1 MRFNNLLA
9 EAFALHAKAPALLT
23 QDGQI
28 LTFERLERTVA
39 LFATRLRDEGI
50 GPGQCVAVITD
61 NNAVRI
67 AVFLA
72 LSRLGADTALVQ
84 APAALAACGQKIDAV
99 VRFAEQGAGGVQRSI
114 IFSQDW
120 LNGTPDPTLKM
131 QESGAMILST
141 SGSTG
146 APRYIRMPPQ
156 TYVDLEAYLYE
167 GVSES
172 IGTVMSSIPV
182 TAPFSICMMIRAF
195 RRGHGFSGMRP
206 TGAETLNEAA
216 RFGVREMML
225 TPLALA
231 ELVAAAEAGA
241 PKGDLVRI
249 VVFGAVAEGPLL
261 ARAEKA
267 FATEVYICNG
277 ASESGQTSFGR
288 FDAAS
293 YVTGWCGQPTKTT
306 GLRIGDGTAP
316 GESGRLYLRPP
327 FPGFCTGYI
336 GGSPVY
342 DADGWFDTGDIA
354 RIQPD
359 GTLIVEG
366 RVDNL
371 INLGGSKFAAER
383 IEALVAQCPGVDIC
397 AATRVVP
404 PGGLAPELGVAVVA
418 GAGFDAGRT
427 IAHVTGKLRTNAKM
441 RIVVCPKLPMLP
453 SGKVDRSALAALFG

>member
-9 EAFALHAKAPALLT
+9 EAFARHAKAPALLT

-39 LFATRLRDEGI
+39 VFATRLRDEGVM
-50 GPGQCVAVITD
+50 PGQCIAVVTD

-67 AVFLA
+67 ALFLA

-84 APAALAACGQKIDAV
+84 APGPLAACGQKIDAV

-120 LNGTPDPTLKM
+120 LNGTPDPLLKI
-131 QESGAMILST
+131 QESGAMIVST

-206 TGAETLNEAA
+206 TGAETLREAQ
-216 RFGVREMML
+216 RFGVCEMML

-241 PKGDLVRI
+241 PKGDLLRI

-261 ARAEKA
+261 SRAEKA
-267 FATEVYICNG
+267 FGTGVYVCNG

-288 FDAAS
+288 FDAS
-293 YVTGWCGQPTKTT
+293 TYVSGWCGQPTKTT
-306 GLRIGDGTAP
+306 GLRIGDGSAP

-327 FPGFCTGYI
+327 FAGFCSGYI
-336 GGSPVY
+336 GGPPVY

-354 RIQPD
+354 RVLPD
-359 GTLIVEG
+359 GALLVEG

-371 INLGGSKFAAER
+371 INLGGSKYAAER
-383 IEALVAQCPGVDIC
+383 IEALVAQMPGVDIC

-404 PGGLAPELGVAVVA
+404 ASGLAPELGIAVVA
-418 GAGFDAGRT
+418 GSGFDAERT
-427 IAHVTGKLRTNAKM
+427 LAHVASKIRTAAKM
-441 RIVVCPKLPMLP
+441 RIVVCPKLPMLA
-453 SGKVDRSALAALFG
+453 SGKIDRSALAALFG